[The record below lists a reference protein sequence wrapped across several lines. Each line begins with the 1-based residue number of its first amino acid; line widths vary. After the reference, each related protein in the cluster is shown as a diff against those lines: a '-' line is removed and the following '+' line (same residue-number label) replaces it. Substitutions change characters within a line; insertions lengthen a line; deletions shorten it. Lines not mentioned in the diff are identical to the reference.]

1 MSTNYSIAEQTGN
14 FLTLFKNRSANM
26 YNSANVLEGR
36 IKKSNDFVGKQM
48 NIETQLSFAGGYG
61 AKLLPQGNPSVVE
74 QAVITAKKHYSRVF
88 VDREGLKA
96 ASSSK
101 GAFQTYLAFPVKKTV
116 EDFMRNMSRILFGD
130 GSGVL
135 GRGVGGAV
143 AADRVTGQ
151 GSSANPYIIT
161 MAAASFN
168 VANFEEKSIVQI
180 VNGLG
185 AVGVGG
191 LADDNLGGTAEGL
204 DSTANLLTIV
214 KVIKATRK
222 IYVTG
227 TSPTLA
233 TAAGI
238 APGVGVNPLSATS
251 GLVPQRSYLAEAQG
265 LTGSLMATSGT
276 LYGLTVQRRWQATQ
290 VDAGASGVVVDMLN
304 DVMLQVEQNFNE
316 APNMIVCNYN
326 QYRKILAQLED
337 QKRYNLPNKNVK
349 GHMGFSGVEYM
360 GTSGSVGIFVD
371 RFCPE
376 DKIFFLNDKYI
387 QRYHRPGGAEW
398 FQDDKTVF
406 LRTVD
411 EDVLEARYGSYM
423 ENFITPAAHGVLFNL
438 AK

>member
-1 MSTNYSIAEQTGN
+1 MAAETPYSIAEQTGL
-14 FLTLFKNRSANM
+14 FLTLFKNRSDNM
-26 YNSANVLEGR
+26 YNSANVTEGR

-48 NIETQLSFAGGYG
+48 NVETQLSFAGGYG
-61 AKLLPQGNPSVVE
+61 AKLLPNGNPSLVE

-101 GAFQTYLAFPVKKTV
+101 GAFQTYLGFPVKKTV
-116 EDFMRNMSRILFGD
+116 EDFMRNCSRILFGD
-130 GSGVL
+130 GSAVL
-135 GRGVGGAV
+135 GRGDGATN
-143 AADRVTGQ
+143 VTGL
-151 GSSANPYIIT
+151 GSVASPFVVT
-161 MAAASFN
+161 MRASDWN
-168 VANFEEKSIVQI
+168 LANFEEKSIVQ
-180 VNGLG
+180 VVSGLNAG
-185 AVGVGG
+185 
-191 LADDNLGGTAEGL
+191 DNLGGSAEGG
-204 DSTANLLTIV
+204 DATTNLLDVVAVNKSLRQISLV
-214 KVIKATRK
+214 
-222 IYVTG
+222 G
-227 TSPTLA
+227 TSAVLAALVAGPSPLPT
-233 TAAGI
+233 
-238 APGVGVNPLSATS
+238 TS

-265 LTGSLMATSGT
+265 LTGALMATSGT

-290 VDAGASGVVVDMLN
+290 VDAAGSGIVVDMMN
-304 DVMLQVEQNFNE
+304 DVMLQVEQSFGQS
-316 APNMIVCNYN
+316 PNMIICNYN

-376 DKIFFLNDKYI
+376 DKIFFLNDKFI
-387 QRYHRPGGAEW
+387 HRYHRPGGVEW

-411 EDVLEARYGSYM
+411 EDVLEARYGGYF
-423 ENFITPAAHGVLFNL
+423 ENFITPTAHGVLHNL

>member
-1 MSTNYSIAEQTGN
+1 MSAYSISEQTGL

-36 IKKSNDFVGKQM
+36 IKKTSDFVGKQM

-61 AKLLPQGNPSVVE
+61 AKLLPQGNPSLVE

-116 EDFMRNMSRILFGD
+116 EDYMRNMSRINFGD
-130 GSGVL
+130 GTGVL
-135 GRGVGGAV
+135 CRGAGATN
-143 AADRVTGQ
+143 VTGA
-151 GSSANPYIIT
+151 GSTASPYVVVFRASDWNIAN
-161 MAAASFN
+161 
-168 VANFEEKSIVQI
+168 VEEKSIVQI
-180 VNGLG
+180 VT
-185 AVGVGG
+185 G
-191 LADDNLGGTAEGL
+191 LAAGDNTGGAAEGG
-204 DSTANLLTIV
+204 DSITNLLTIV
-214 KVIKATRK
+214 AVNKSTRA
-222 IYVTG
+222 VSLVG
-227 TSPTLA
+227 TSAHLAGLVAGPSPLA
-233 TAAGI
+233 TTTGI
-238 APGVGVNPLSATS
+238 
-251 GLVPQRSYLAEAQG
+251 VPQRSYLAEAQG
-265 LTGSLMATSGT
+265 LSGVLMKTSGT

-290 VDAGASGVVVDMLN
+290 VDAGASGIVVDMMN
-304 DVMLQVEQNFNE
+304 DVMLQVEQAFGE
-316 APNMIVCNYN
+316 SPNMIVCNYN

-349 GHMGFSGVEYM
+349 GHLGFSGVEYM

-376 DKIFFLNDKYI
+376 DKIFFLNDKYF

-411 EDVLEARYGSYM
+411 EDVLEARYGAYM
-423 ENFITPAAHGVLFNL
+423 ENFITPTAHGVLYNL

>member
-1 MSTNYSIAEQTGN
+1 MALQAPFSIADQTGL
-14 FLTLFKNRSANM
+14 FLTLFKNRSTNM

-61 AKLLPQGNPSVVE
+61 AKLLPQGNPSLVE

-116 EDFMRNMSRILFGD
+116 EDYMRNMSRILFGD

-135 GRGVGGAV
+135 ARGAGATNV
-143 AADRVTGQ
+143 SGA
-151 GSSANPYIIT
+151 GSSASPYVVV
-161 MAAASFN
+161 MRASDWN
-168 VANFEEKSIVQI
+168 IANIEEKSIVQI
-180 VNGLG
+180 VT
-185 AVGVGG
+185 G
-191 LADDNLGGTAEGL
+191 LAAGDNSGGAAEGG
-204 DSTANLLTIV
+204 DSVTNLLTIV
-214 KVIKATRK
+214 AVNKATRA
-222 IYVTG
+222 ISLVG
-227 TSPTLA
+227 TSSHLAGLTGANPLA
-233 TAAGI
+233 T
-238 APGVGVNPLSATS
+238 TT
-251 GLVPQRSYLAEAQG
+251 GLVPQRSYNAEAQG
-265 LTGSLMATSGT
+265 LSGVLMKTSGT

-290 VDAGASGVVVDMLN
+290 VDAGASGIVVDMMN
-304 DVMLQVEQNFNE
+304 DVMLQVEQSFGE
-316 APNMIVCNYN
+316 APNMIICNYN

-349 GHMGFSGVEYM
+349 GHLGFSGVEYM

-376 DKIFFLNDKYI
+376 DKIFFLNDKHI
-387 QRYHRPGGAEW
+387 HRYHRPGGAEW

-411 EDVLEARYGSYM
+411 EDVLEARYGAYM
-423 ENFITPAAHGVLFNL
+423 ENFITPSAHGVLYNL

>member
-1 MSTNYSIAEQTGN
+1 MSNYSIAEQTGL

-36 IKKSNDFVGKQM
+36 MKKSNDFVGKQM

-61 AKLLPQGNPSVVE
+61 AKLLPQGNPSLVE

-116 EDFMRNMSRILFGD
+116 EDYMRNMSRILFGD
-130 GSGVL
+130 GTGVL
-135 GRGVGGAV
+135 GRG
-143 AADRVTGQ
+143 DNTTTVTGN
-151 GSSANPYIIT
+151 GSTATPYVIV
-161 MAAASFN
+161 MRASDFN
-168 VANFEEKSIVQI
+168 VANFEEKSIVQ
-180 VNGLG
+180 VVTGLN
-185 AVGVGG
+185 VG
-191 LADDNLGGTAEGL
+191 DNLGGSAEGG
-204 DSTANLLTIV
+204 DSITNLLTIV
-214 KVIKATRK
+214 AVNKATRA
-222 IYVTG
+222 ISLVG
-227 TSPTLA
+227 TSAVLA
-233 TAAGI
+233 AKSGAASFGN
-238 APGVGVNPLSATS
+238 AD

-265 LTGSLMATSGT
+265 LSGVLMKTSGT
-276 LYGLTVQRRWQATQ
+276 LYGLTVQRRWQAIQ
-290 VDAGASGVVVDMLN
+290 VDGGASGIVVDMMN
-304 DVMLQVEQNFNE
+304 DVMLQVEQACGE
-316 APNMIVCNYN
+316 APNLIVCNYN

-349 GHMGFSGVEYM
+349 GHLGFSGVEYM

-376 DKIFFLNDKYI
+376 DKIFFLNDKYMH
-387 QRYHRPGGAEW
+387 RYHRPGGAEW

-411 EDVLEARYGSYM
+411 EDVLEARYGAYM
-423 ENFITPAAHGVLFNL
+423 ENFITPTFHGVLYNL

>member
-1 MSTNYSIAEQTGN
+1 MSNYSIAEQTGL

-36 IKKSNDFVGKQM
+36 MKKSNDFVGKQM

-61 AKLLPQGNPSVVE
+61 AKLLPQGNPSLVE

-116 EDFMRNMSRILFGD
+116 EDYMRNMSRILFGD
-130 GSGVL
+130 GTGVL
-135 GRGVGGAV
+135 GRGAGATN
-143 AADRVTGQ
+143 VTGN
-151 GSSANPYIIT
+151 GSTATPYVVV
-161 MAAASFN
+161 MRASDFN
-168 VANFEEKSIVQI
+168 VANFEEKSIVQ
-180 VNGLG
+180 VVTGLNAG
-185 AVGVGG
+185 
-191 LADDNLGGTAEGL
+191 DNLGGSAEGG
-204 DSTANLLTIV
+204 DSITNLLTIV
-214 KVIKATRK
+214 AVNKATRA
-222 IYVTG
+222 ISLVG
-227 TSPTLA
+227 TSSHLA
-233 TAAGI
+233 GLVAGPSPF
-238 APGVGVNPLSATS
+238 ATTS

-265 LTGSLMATSGT
+265 LSGVLMKTSGT
-276 LYGLTVQRRWQATQ
+276 LYGLTVQRRWQAIQ
-290 VDAGASGVVVDMLN
+290 VDGGASGIVVDMMN
-304 DVMLQVEQNFNE
+304 DVMLQVEQACGE
-316 APNMIVCNYN
+316 APNLIVCNYN

-349 GHMGFSGVEYM
+349 GHLGFSGVEYM

-376 DKIFFLNDKYI
+376 DKIFFLNDKYMH
-387 QRYHRPGGAEW
+387 RYHRPGGAEW

-411 EDVLEARYGSYM
+411 EDVLEARYGAYM
-423 ENFITPAAHGVLFNL
+423 ENFITPTFHGVLYNL

>member
-1 MSTNYSIAEQTGN
+1 MSNYSIAEQTGL

-36 IKKSNDFVGKQM
+36 MKKSNDFVGKQM

-61 AKLLPQGNPSVVE
+61 AKLLPQGNPSLVE

-116 EDFMRNMSRILFGD
+116 EDYMRNMSRILFGD
-130 GSGVL
+130 GTGVL
-135 GRGVGGAV
+135 GRGAGATN
-143 AADRVTGQ
+143 VTGN
-151 GSSANPYIIT
+151 GSTATPYVVV
-161 MAAASFN
+161 MRASDFN
-168 VANFEEKSIVQI
+168 VANFEEKSIVQ
-180 VNGLG
+180 VVTGLNAG
-185 AVGVGG
+185 
-191 LADDNLGGTAEGL
+191 DNLGGSAEGG
-204 DSTANLLTIV
+204 DSITNLLTIV
-214 KVIKATRK
+214 AVNKATRA
-222 IYVTG
+222 ISLVG
-227 TSPTLA
+227 TSSHLA
-233 TAAGI
+233 GLVAGPSPF
-238 APGVGVNPLSATS
+238 ATTS

-265 LTGSLMATSGT
+265 LSGVLMKTSGT
-276 LYGLTVQRRWQATQ
+276 LYGLTVQRRWQAIQ
-290 VDAGASGVVVDMLN
+290 VDGGASGIVVDMMN
-304 DVMLQVEQNFNE
+304 DVMLQVEQSCGE
-316 APNMIVCNYN
+316 APNLIVCNYN

-349 GHMGFSGVEYM
+349 GHLGFSGVEYM

-376 DKIFFLNDKYI
+376 DKIFFLNDKYMH
-387 QRYHRPGGAEW
+387 RYHRPGGAEW

-411 EDVLEARYGSYM
+411 EDVLEARYGAYM
-423 ENFITPAAHGVLFNL
+423 ENFITPTFHGVLYNL

>member
-1 MSTNYSIAEQTGN
+1 MSGEYSIAEQTGL

-48 NIETQLSFAGGYG
+48 NVETQLSFAGGYG
-61 AKLLPQGNPSVVE
+61 AKLLPQGNPSLVE

-116 EDFMRNMSRILFGD
+116 EDYMRNMSRILFSD
-130 GSGVL
+130 GTGVL
-135 GRGVGGAV
+135 GRGDGATN
-143 AADRVTGQ
+143 VTGA
-151 GSSANPYIIT
+151 GTTASPYVVVLR
-161 MAAASFN
+161 ASDWN
-168 VANFEEKSIVQI
+168 IANFEEKSIVQ
-180 VNGLG
+180 VVTGLNAG
-185 AVGVGG
+185 N
-191 LADDNLGGTAEGL
+191 NLGGSAEGG
-204 DSTANLLTIV
+204 DAVTNLLTISAV
-214 KVIKATRK
+214 NKATRA
-222 IYVTG
+222 ISLVG
-227 TSPTLA
+227 TSPVLA
-233 TAAGI
+233 ARVA
-238 APGVGVNPLSATS
+238 APGAFQTTS

-265 LTGSLMATSGT
+265 LSGVLMATSGT

-290 VDAGASGVVVDMLN
+290 VDASASGIVVDMMN
-304 DVMLQVEQNFNE
+304 DVMLQVEQAFGE
-316 APNMIVCNYN
+316 APNMIICNYN

-349 GHMGFSGVEYM
+349 GHLGFSGVEYM
-360 GTSGSVGIFVD
+360 GTSGAVGIFVD

-411 EDVLEARYGSYM
+411 EDVLEARYGAYM
-423 ENFITPAAHGVLFNL
+423 ENFITPSAHGVLFNL

>member
-1 MSTNYSIAEQTGN
+1 MSANYSISEQTGL

-26 YNSANVLEGR
+26 YNSANLLEGR

-61 AKLLPQGNPSVVE
+61 AKLLPQGNPSLVE

-116 EDFMRNMSRILFGD
+116 EDYMRNMSRILFGD
-130 GSGVL
+130 GTGVL
-135 GRGVGGAV
+135 GRGAGATNVVGN
-143 AADRVTGQ
+143 
-151 GSSANPYIIT
+151 GSSATPYVVILR
-161 MAAASFN
+161 ASDFN

-180 VNGLG
+180 VTGLG
-185 AVGVGG
+185 AS
-191 LADDNLGGTAEGL
+191 DNLGGSAEGG
-204 DSTANLLTIV
+204 DSVANLLTISAV
-214 KVIKATRK
+214 NKSARAISLV
-222 IYVTG
+222 G
-227 TSPTLA
+227 TSAHLAGLVAGPSPLA
-233 TAAGI
+233 T
-238 APGVGVNPLSATS
+238 TT

-265 LTGSLMATSGT
+265 LTGVLMKTSGT
-276 LYGLTVQRRWQATQ
+276 NYGLTVQRRWQATQ
-290 VDAGASGVVVDMLN
+290 VDAGASGIVVDMMN
-304 DVMLQVEQNFNE
+304 DVMLQVEQSCGE
-316 APNMIVCNYN
+316 SPNTIICNYN

-337 QKRYNLPNKNVK
+337 QKRYNLPNKNIK
-349 GHMGFSGVEYM
+349 GHLGFSGIEYM

-411 EDVLEARYGSYM
+411 EDVLEARYGAYM
-423 ENFITPAAHGVLFNL
+423 ENFITPSFHGVLYNL

>member
-1 MSTNYSIAEQTGN
+1 MSSANYSISEQTGL

-61 AKLLPQGNPSVVE
+61 AKLLPQGNPSLVE

-116 EDFMRNMSRILFGD
+116 EDYMRNMSRILFGD
-130 GSGVL
+130 GTGVL
-135 GRGVGGAV
+135 GRGAGATNV
-143 AADRVTGQ
+143 SGA
-151 GSSANPYIIT
+151 GSSASPYVVT
-161 MAAASFN
+161 LRASDWN
-168 VANFEEKSIVQI
+168 VANFEEKSIVQ
-180 VNGLG
+180 VVTGLNAG
-185 AVGVGG
+185 
-191 LADDNLGGTAEGL
+191 DNLGGAAEGG
-204 DSTANLLTIV
+204 DSVTNLLTIV
-214 KVIKATRK
+214 AVNKAAK
-222 IYVTG
+222 QISLVG
-227 TSPTLA
+227 TSSHLA
-233 TAAGI
+233 GLAGS
-238 APGVGVNPLSATS
+238 APFATTS

-265 LTGSLMATSGT
+265 LSGVLMKTSGT
-276 LYGLTVQRRWQATQ
+276 LYGLTVQRRWQSVQ
-290 VDAGASGVVVDMLN
+290 VDAGASGIVVDMMN
-304 DVMLQVEQNFNE
+304 DVMLQVEQACGE
-316 APNMIVCNYN
+316 APNMIICNYN

-349 GHMGFSGVEYM
+349 GHLGFSGVEYM

-411 EDVLEARYGSYM
+411 EDVLEARYGAYM
-423 ENFITPAAHGVLFNL
+423 ENFITPSFHGVLHNL

>member
-1 MSTNYSIAEQTGN
+1 MANYSIAEQTGL

-36 IKKSNDFVGKQM
+36 IKKSSDFVGKQM

-61 AKLLPQGNPSVVE
+61 AKLLPQGNPSLVE

-101 GAFQTYLAFPVKKTV
+101 GAFQTYLAFPIKKTV
-116 EDFMRNMSRILFGD
+116 EDYMRNMSRILFGD

-135 GRGVGGAV
+135 ARGAGSTN
-143 AADRVTGQ
+143 VTGA
-151 GSSANPYIIT
+151 GSSASPYVVV
-161 MAAASFN
+161 MRASDWNIAN
-168 VANFEEKSIVQI
+168 VEEKSIVQI
-180 VNGLG
+180 VT
-185 AVGVGG
+185 G
-191 LADDNLGGTAEGL
+191 LAAGDNSGGAAEGG
-204 DSTANLLTIV
+204 DSVTNLLTIV
-214 KVIKATRK
+214 AVNKATRA
-222 IYVTG
+222 ISLVG
-227 TSPTLA
+227 TSSHLAGLVAGPSPLA
-233 TAAGI
+233 T
-238 APGVGVNPLSATS
+238 TT
-251 GLVPQRSYLAEAQG
+251 GLVPQRSYNAEAQG
-265 LTGSLMATSGT
+265 LSGVLMKTSGT

-290 VDAGASGVVVDMLN
+290 VDAGASGIVVDMMN
-304 DVMLQVEQNFNE
+304 DVMLQVEQSFGE
-316 APNMIVCNYN
+316 APNMIICNYN

-337 QKRYNLPNKNVK
+337 QKRYNLPNKNIK
-349 GHMGFSGVEYM
+349 GHLGFSGVEYM

-387 QRYHRPGGAEW
+387 HRYHRPGGAEW

-411 EDVLEARYGSYM
+411 EDVLEARYGAYM
-423 ENFITPAAHGVLFNL
+423 ENFITPSAHGVLFNL

>member
-1 MSTNYSIAEQTGN
+1 MSEYSIAEQTGL

-61 AKLLPQGNPSVVE
+61 AKLLPQGNPSLVE

-116 EDFMRNMSRILFGD
+116 EDYMRNMSRILFGD
-130 GSGVL
+130 GTGVL
-135 GRGVGGAV
+135 ARGAGA
-143 AADRVTGQ
+143 T
-151 GSSANPYIIT
+151 
-161 MAAASFN
+161 N
-168 VANFEEKSIVQI
+168 VAGAGTTASPYVVVMRASDWNIANLEEKSIVQ
-180 VNGLG
+180 VVTGLNSG
-185 AVGVGG
+185 
-191 LADDNLGGTAEGL
+191 DNLGGAAEGG
-204 DSTANLLTIV
+204 DAVTNLLTIV
-214 KVIKATRK
+214 AVNKATRA
-222 IYVTG
+222 VSLVG
-227 TSPTLA
+227 TSPVLA
-233 TAAGI
+233 GLTGS
-238 APGVGVNPLSATS
+238 APFPTTS

-265 LTGSLMATSGT
+265 LTGVLMKTSGT

-290 VDAGASGVVVDMLN
+290 VDAGGSGIVVDMMN
-304 DVMLQVEQNFNE
+304 DVMLQVEQAFGE
-316 APNMIVCNYN
+316 SPNMIICNYN

-349 GHMGFSGVEYM
+349 GHLGFSGVEYM

-387 QRYHRPGGAEW
+387 HRYHRPGGAEW

-411 EDVLEARYGSYM
+411 EDVLEARYGAYM
-423 ENFITPAAHGVLFNL
+423 ENFITPSAHGVLHNL
-438 AK
+438 SK

>member
-1 MSTNYSIAEQTGN
+1 MAEYSIAEQTGL
-14 FLTLFKNRSANM
+14 FLTLFKNRSQNM

-61 AKLLPQGNPSVVE
+61 AKLLPQGNPSLVE

-101 GAFQTYLAFPVKKTV
+101 GAFQTYLAFPIKKTV
-116 EDFMRNMSRILFGD
+116 EDYMRNMSRVLFGD
-130 GSGVL
+130 GSGIL
-135 GRGVGGAV
+135 GHGDGATNVSGAGSV
-143 AADRVTGQ
+143 ASPYVVT
-151 GSSANPYIIT
+151 
-161 MAAASFN
+161 MRASDWN
-168 VANFEEKSIVQI
+168 IANFEEKSIVQ
-180 VNGLG
+180 V
-185 AVGVGG
+185 VTG
-191 LADDNLGGTAEGL
+191 LASDNSGGSAEGG
-204 DSTANLLTIV
+204 DSITNLLTISAV
-214 KVIKATRK
+214 NKAARQ
-222 IYVTG
+222 ISLVG
-227 TSPTLA
+227 TSSVLA
-233 TAAGI
+233 GLAGS
-238 APGVGVNPLSATS
+238 APFATS
-251 GLVPQRSYLAEAQG
+251 AGLCPQRSYQAEAQG
-265 LTGSLMATSGT
+265 LSGVLMKTSGT

-290 VDAGASGVVVDMLN
+290 VDAGGTGIVVDMMN
-304 DVMLQVEQNFNE
+304 DVMLQVEQSFGE
-316 APNMIVCNYN
+316 SPNMIICNYN

-349 GHMGFSGVEYM
+349 GHLGFSGVEYM

-376 DKIFFLNDKYI
+376 DKIFFLNDKFI
-387 QRYHRPGGAEW
+387 HRYHRPGGAEW

-411 EDVLEARYGSYM
+411 EDVLEARYGAYM
-423 ENFITPAAHGVLFNL
+423 ENFITPSAHGVLHNL

>member
-1 MSTNYSIAEQTGN
+1 MAEYSISEQTGL
-14 FLTLFKNRSANM
+14 FLTLFKGRSANM

-61 AKLLPQGNPSVVE
+61 AKLLPQGNPSLVE

-130 GSGVL
+130 GSGIL
-135 GRGVGGAV
+135 GRGDGSTN
-143 AADRVTGQ
+143 VTGA
-151 GSSANPYIIT
+151 GSSASPYIVTIR
-161 MAAASFN
+161 SSDWN
-168 VANFEEKSIVQI
+168 IANFEEKSIVQ
-180 VNGLG
+180 VVTGLNAG
-185 AVGVGG
+185 
-191 LADDNLGGTAEGL
+191 DNLGGSAEGG
-204 DSTANLLTIV
+204 DSVTNLLTIV
-214 KVIKATRK
+214 AVNKASK
-222 IYVTG
+222 QISLVG
-227 TSPTLA
+227 TSAVLA
-233 TAAGI
+233 ALVAGPSPFATTA
-238 APGVGVNPLSATS
+238 

-265 LTGSLMATSGT
+265 LSGVLMKTSGT

-290 VDAGASGVVVDMLN
+290 VDAGASGIVVDMMN
-304 DVMLQVEQNFNE
+304 DVMLQVEQACGE
-316 APNMIVCNYN
+316 APNMIICNYN

-349 GHMGFSGVEYM
+349 GHLGFSGVEYM

-423 ENFITPAAHGVLFNL
+423 ENFITPSFHGVLHNL

>member
-1 MSTNYSIAEQTGN
+1 MSTEYSISEQTGL

-61 AKLLPQGNPSVVE
+61 AKLLPNGNPSLVE

-116 EDFMRNMSRILFGD
+116 EDFMRNMSRINFGD
-130 GSGVL
+130 GTGVL
-135 GRGVGGAV
+135 GRGDGATN
-143 AADRVTGQ
+143 VTGA
-151 GSSANPYIIT
+151 GTSGNPYVVILR
-161 MAAASFN
+161 ASDFN
-168 VANFEEKSIVQI
+168 VANFEEKSIVQL
-180 VNGLG
+180 VTGLNAG
-185 AVGVGG
+185 
-191 LADDNLGGTAEGL
+191 DNLGGAAEGG
-204 DSTANLLTIV
+204 DAITNLLTISAVV
-214 KVIKATRK
+214 KSTRA
-222 IYVTG
+222 ISLVG
-227 TSPTLA
+227 TSAALAALVAGPAALA
-233 TAAGI
+233 T
-238 APGVGVNPLSATS
+238 TS
-251 GLVPQRSYLAEAQG
+251 GLVPQRSYLSEAQG
-265 LTGSLMATSGT
+265 LTGALMATSGT

-290 VDAGASGVVVDMLN
+290 VDAGASGIVVDMMN
-304 DVMLQVEQNFNE
+304 DVMLQVEQAFGE
-316 APNMIVCNYN
+316 SPNMIVCNYN

-360 GTSGSVGIFVD
+360 GTAGSVGIFVD

-387 QRYHRPGGAEW
+387 HRYHRPGGAEW

-423 ENFITPAAHGVLFNL
+423 EQFITPTAHGVLHNL

>member
-1 MSTNYSIAEQTGN
+1 MALQAPFSISDQTGL
-14 FLTLFKNRSANM
+14 FLTLFKQRSTNM

-36 IKKSNDFVGKQM
+36 IKKSSDFVGKQM

-61 AKLLPQGNPSVVE
+61 AKLLPQGNPSLVE

-116 EDFMRNMSRILFGD
+116 EDYMRNMSRILFGD
-130 GSGVL
+130 GTAVL
-135 GRGVGGAV
+135 GHGDGATN
-143 AADRVTGQ
+143 VTGA
-151 GSSANPYIIT
+151 GTTASPYVVV
-161 MAAASFN
+161 MRASDFN
-168 VANFEEKSIVQI
+168 VANFEEKSVVQVVTGFTSAS
-180 VNGLG
+180 VNT
-185 AVGVGG
+185 GG
-191 LADDNLGGTAEGL
+191 SAEGG
-204 DSTANLLTIV
+204 DATTNLLTIV
-214 KVIKATRK
+214 AVNKSTRA
-222 IYVTG
+222 ISLVG
-227 TSPTLA
+227 TSPVLA
-233 TAAGI
+233 ARVA
-238 APGVGVNPLSATS
+238 APGAFQTTS

-265 LTGSLMATSGT
+265 LSGALLATSGT

-290 VDAGASGVVVDMLN
+290 VDAGASGIVVDMMN
-304 DVMLQVEQNFNE
+304 DVMLQVEQAFGE
-316 APNMIVCNYN
+316 APNMIICNYN

-349 GHMGFSGVEYM
+349 GHLGFSGVEYM
-360 GTSGSVGIFVD
+360 GTAGAVGIFVD

-376 DKIFFLNDKYI
+376 DKIFFLNDKHI
-387 QRYHRPGGAEW
+387 HRYHRPGGAEW

-411 EDVLEARYGSYM
+411 EDVLEARYGAYM
-423 ENFITPAAHGVLFNL
+423 ENFITPSAHGVLFNL

>member
-1 MSTNYSIAEQTGN
+1 MANYSISEQTGL
-14 FLTLFKNRSANM
+14 FLTLFKNRSENM

-36 IKKSNDFVGKQM
+36 IKKSEDFVGKQM

-61 AKLLPQGNPSVVE
+61 AKLLPQGNPSLVE

-101 GAFQTYLAFPVKKTV
+101 GAFQTYLAFPIKKTV
-116 EDFMRNMSRILFGD
+116 EDFMRNMSRVLFGD

-135 GRGVGGAV
+135 GRGAGATNV
-143 AADRVTGQ
+143 SGNGSVVT
-151 GSSANPYIIT
+151 PYIVT
-161 MAAASFN
+161 LRASDFN

-180 VNGLG
+180 VT
-185 AVGVGG
+185 G
-191 LADDNLGGTAEGL
+191 LAAGDNTGGSAEGG
-204 DSTANLLTIV
+204 DSVANLLTIAAV
-214 KVIKATRK
+214 NKAARQ
-222 IYVTG
+222 ISLVG
-227 TSPTLA
+227 TSAHLAGLTGASPLA
-233 TAAGI
+233 T
-238 APGVGVNPLSATS
+238 TT
-251 GLVPQRSYLAEAQG
+251 GLVPQRSYLSEAQG
-265 LTGSLMATSGT
+265 LSGVLMKTSGS

-304 DVMLQVEQNFNE
+304 DVMLQVEQSFGE
-316 APNMIVCNYN
+316 APNLIVCNYN

-337 QKRYNLPNKNVK
+337 QKRYNLPNKNAK
-349 GHMGFSGVEYM
+349 GHLGFKGIEYM
-360 GTSGSVGIFVD
+360 GTSGEVGIFVD

-376 DKIFFLNDKYI
+376 DKIFFLNDKFI
-387 QRYHRPGGAEW
+387 HRYARPGGAEW

-411 EDVLEARYGSYM
+411 EDVIEARYGCYM
-423 ENFITPAAHGVLFNL
+423 ENFITPSAHGVLYNL

>member
-1 MSTNYSIAEQTGN
+1 MAEYSIAEQTGL
-14 FLTLFKNRSANM
+14 FLTLFKNRSQNM

-36 IKKSNDFVGKQM
+36 IKKSSDFVGKQM

-61 AKLLPQGNPSVVE
+61 AKLLPQGNPSLVE

-101 GAFQTYLAFPVKKTV
+101 GAFQTYLAFPIKKTV

-135 GRGVGGAV
+135 CRGAGAT
-143 AADRVTGQ
+143 AVTGA
-151 GSSANPYIIT
+151 GTSASPYVIT
-161 MAAASFN
+161 LRAIDWNIAN
-168 VANFEEKSIVQI
+168 VEEKSIVQ
-180 VNGLG
+180 VVTGLNAG
-185 AVGVGG
+185 N
-191 LADDNLGGTAEGL
+191 NLGGSAEGG
-204 DSTANLLTIV
+204 DSVANLLTIAAV
-214 KVIKATRK
+214 NKATRQ
-222 IYVTG
+222 ISLVG
-227 TSPTLA
+227 TSAVLAAHVAGTQAFPT
-233 TAAGI
+233 
-238 APGVGVNPLSATS
+238 TS

-265 LTGSLMATSGT
+265 LSGVLMATSGT
-276 LYGLTVQRRWQATQ
+276 LYGLSVQRRWQATQ
-290 VDAGASGVVVDMLN
+290 VDAGGSGIVVDMMN
-304 DVMLQVEQNFNE
+304 DVMLQVEQSFGE
-316 APNMIVCNYN
+316 APNMIICNYN

-349 GHMGFSGVEYM
+349 GHLGFSGIEYM
-360 GTSGSVGIFVD
+360 GTSGAVGIFVD

-376 DKIFFLNDKYI
+376 DKIFFLNDKFI
-387 QRYHRPGGAEW
+387 HRYHRPGGAEW

-411 EDVLEARYGSYM
+411 EDVLEARYGCYM
-423 ENFITPAAHGVLFNL
+423 ENFITPSAHGVLHNL